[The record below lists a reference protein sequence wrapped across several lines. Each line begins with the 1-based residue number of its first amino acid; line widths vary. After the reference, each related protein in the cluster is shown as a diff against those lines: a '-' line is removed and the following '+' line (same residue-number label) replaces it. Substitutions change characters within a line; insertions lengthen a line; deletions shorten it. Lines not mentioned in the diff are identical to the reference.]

1 LIWLVPFFKKT
12 LAKLAEANDPK
23 SVSAVRNELSNGLV
37 AGVLEA
43 A

>member
-1 LIWLVPFFKKT
+1 LAPFLHFRKT
-12 LAKLAEANDPK
+12 LAEANDPN

-37 AGVLEA
+37 AGVVEA